1 MDNQEAEMSL
11 FDIIK
16 LFALLLFVETLLLIK
31 DYTRIREFF

>member
-1 MDNQEAEMSL
+1 MDEESEMSL

-16 LFALLLFVETLLLIK
+16 LFAVLLFVETLLLIK

>member
-1 MDNQEAEMSL
+1 MDEESEMSL

-16 LFALLLFVETLLLIK
+16 LIAVLLFVETLLLIK